1 MSVFNSLQGPAN
13 NGSMGDEVPAVSE
26 PMMAKPAAMSARRPA
41 VKLGQPKSKLSTMG
55 KAAPKMGMGLLG
67 KTKKAGLGPSMR
79 NKNGGPGNTEV
90 ISTLKSLGDTI
101 MGRLDE
107 IKKLIAQGGVANTS
121 ATLAAAAPAEMPM
134 APNSVN
140 GAADMIG
147 GRRRRATKRRGHKR
161 R

>member
-1 MSVFNSLQGPAN
+1 
-13 NGSMGDEVPAVSE
+13 
-26 PMMAKPAAMSARRPA
+26 MMAKPATMAAKRPGFLSSLS
-41 VKLGQPKSKLSTMG
+41 KPKV
-55 KAAPKMGMGLLG
+55 KAAPKIGLMG

-90 ISTLKSLGDTI
+90 ISTLKSMGDTI

-134 APNSVN
+134 APNNSGN